1 MCGIPRCVC
10 GCICLGLYGLVY
22 SGAWLCSPSFR
33 EQQAEK
39 RRERVEREEQQ
50 QKEMEESMKR
60 TSENL
65 AKLQEMLKTKSRLE
79 PKDVRV

>member
-33 EQQAEK
+33 EHEAEK
-39 RRERVEREEQQ
+39 RRERVEREEKQM
-50 QKEMEESMKR
+50 KEMK
-60 TSENL
+60 ENL
-65 AKLQEMLKTKSRLE
+65 KRSEVALAQLQMTLKSRLE
-79 PKDVRV
+79 PNGERI